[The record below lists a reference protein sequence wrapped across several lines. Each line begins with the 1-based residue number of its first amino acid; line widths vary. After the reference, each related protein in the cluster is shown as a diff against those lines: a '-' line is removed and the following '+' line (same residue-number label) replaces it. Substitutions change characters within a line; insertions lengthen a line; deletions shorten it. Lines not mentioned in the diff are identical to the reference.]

1 MKKRIRIL
9 VGIGLTTVAVALVGL
24 ALHRRPVEAAP
35 TEADWASERL
45 RAFEAE
51 RHRSTDFTKLV
62 PWSASSG
69 PDPYV
74 VRSVPGSSRLVGI
87 LRGADALVVLDASL
101 HEVQRL
107 AAPASPTALAVA
119 DDGVVFA
126 AGELSPIVAR
136 FEWKD
141 GALVATGS
149 FDLGPVRAI
158 RGIAAGPNGWIYIV
172 EEHEGSLIAVNVE
185 QRGKS
190 DHLAQR
196 SEIPVGRGPVA
207 LERIGDRLVVNC
219 VLDHELLIQKL
230 EPSGKPAIE
239 SPIRIVQDGP
249 LWSFAASPTPGG
261 LLLAAGGVEDHPLDR
276 TVGAFGYVD
285 SFLYL
290 YAVDFGRKDAVRQ
303 AEVNLSEMGVVTPK
317 ALTLQA
323 SPTRVTVTGYGSDQ
337 RVDLELSGDHSPPPQ
352 PTVRRF
358 VPGTSSV
365 ATLGEGVLAFAD
377 PLLDAWVL
385 DAPGRELEVVPVSA
399 PAPTGERDPL
409 VYLGEALFFTTLMGP
424 WNKSDG
430 ALSRFTC
437 ETCHFEGYVDGR
449 THHTGRG
456 DIHAVTKPL
465 LGLFNNRPHFSRA
478 LDPDL
483 VAVAFNEF
491 RVAGAKSGHDPW
503 FALSSAEIPW
513 LARLSPARG
522 SFSPEVLRKALMSF
536 LMTFNHRPNPMAF
549 GRTRWSADES
559 AGALVFRE
567 RCESCHEARLVS
579 DEPGSRAPFERWEE
593 LVMTPSGPIV
603 WGKAEYKKTGI
614 VPYVHDQGA
623 RIPSLRRLYKKRPYF
638 TNGSAKTLEE
648 VLSRARFA
656 PVDGGRTASGAWA
669 EGFWHEAP
677 GGAEGD
683 ALDERARAALLR
695 FLDLL

>member
-1 MKKRIRIL
+1 LKKRAIRIS
-9 VGIGLTTVAVALVGL
+9 VGLGLTITVAVLSGL
-24 ALHRRPVEAAP
+24 ALHRRPVDAAP

-45 RAFEAE
+45 RVFEAE
-51 RHRSTDFTKLV
+51 RHRGTDFSKLV

-69 PDPYV
+69 PDPYLI
-74 VRSVPGSSRLVGI
+74 RSVPGSSRLVGI
-87 LRGADALVVLDASL
+87 LRGDDALVVLDASL
-101 HEVQRL
+101 HEIQRL
-107 AAPASPTALAVA
+107 ATPASPTALAVA
-119 DDGVVFA
+119 DDGSVFA

-136 FEWKD
+136 FDWKD
-141 GALVATGS
+141 GALVPSGTL
-149 FDLGPVRAI
+149 DLGSVRAI
-158 RGIAAGPNGWIYIV
+158 RGIATGPNGWIYVV
-172 EEHEGSLIAVNVE
+172 EEHDGLLIALKFE
-185 QRGKS
+185 RGAKTEPQ
-190 DHLAQR
+190 ARR
-196 SEIPVGRGPVA
+196 SEIRMGTGPA
-207 LERIGDRLVVNC
+207 AIERTGDRLIVNC
-219 VLDHELLIQKL
+219 VLDHALLIQKL
-230 EPSGKPAIE
+230 DPSGKPAAE
-239 SPIRIVQDGP
+239 PPIRIVHDGP

-261 LLLAAGGVEDHPLDR
+261 LLLAVGGVEDHPLDR

-290 YAVDFGRKDAVRQ
+290 YGVDFGRKEAVRQ
-303 AEVNLSEMGVVTPK
+303 AAVNLSELGVVTPK

-323 SPTRVTVTGYGSDQ
+323 SPARVTVTGYGSDQ
-337 RVDLELSGDHSPPPQ
+337 RVDLEFSEDRSLPPQ
-352 PTVRRF
+352 TKARRV

-365 ATLGEGVLAFAD
+365 AVLAEGALAFAD

-385 DAPGRELEVVPVSA
+385 DAPGRELDVVPSGA
-399 PAPTGERDPL
+399 PAAASERDPL
-409 VYLGEALFFTTLMGP
+409 VRLGEALFFTTLMGP

-430 ALSRFTC
+430 PLSRFTC

-503 FALSSAEIPW
+503 FALSLADAPW
-513 LARLSPARG
+513 LARLNPHEA
-522 SFSPEVLRKALMSF
+522 SFSPEVLRKALMAF

-549 GRTRWSADES
+549 GRAHWSADES
-559 AGALVFRE
+559 AGAMVFRD

-579 DEPGSRAPFERWEE
+579 DEPSSRIAFDRWEE

-614 VPYVHDQGA
+614 VPYVHDNGA
-623 RIPSLRRLYKKRPYF
+623 RVPSLRRLYKKRPYF
-638 TNGSAKTLEE
+638 TNGSARTLEE
-648 VLSRARFA
+648 VLARARFI
-656 PVDGGRTASGAWA
+656 PVDVGRAASGASA

-677 GGAEGD
+677 GGD